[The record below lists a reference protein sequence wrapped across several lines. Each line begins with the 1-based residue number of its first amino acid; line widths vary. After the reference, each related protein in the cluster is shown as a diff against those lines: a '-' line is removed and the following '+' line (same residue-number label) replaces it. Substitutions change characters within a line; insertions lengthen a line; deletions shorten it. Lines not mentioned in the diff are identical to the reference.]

1 MIEFVYPPDPHVI
14 PVNTSFTIT
23 KPSSLFETAQEL
35 RRLVVDLKLDTDYV
49 ERAQVTFPETR
60 AGAKVWANLDS
71 PQEFL
76 KSGSL
81 AETKALYFA
90 GVDYKTQLNRMAH
103 ALNQNCTVWASRA
116 ADAYAQLQSI
126 EEEHK
131 RLFQKAETTDWR
143 KQAQVLNDSLPAKS
157 PIRQTLFRYAQR
169 RTACETQFDMLKTSI
184 TLPTPEKCVFQI
196 PPELSGNAKALCV
209 WMRDA
214 SQLMAEDAVTTI
226 YTVHVHALCK
236 LLLLRDSSHVVR

>member
-14 PVNTSFTIT
+14 PVDTSFKI
-23 KPSSLFETAQEL
+23 KRHSSLSETAQEL
-35 RRLVVDLKLDTDYV
+35 RHMVAALKPDADYV
-49 ERAQVTFPETR
+49 ERAQLTFPETR
-60 AGAKVWANLDS
+60 AGAEVWANLDS
-71 PQEFL
+71 PQDFF
-76 KSGSL
+76 KSGNP
-81 AETKALYFA
+81 AESRALYFA

-103 ALNQNCTVWASRA
+103 TLHQNCTSWASRA

-131 RLFQKAETTDWR
+131 RLFTETAADWR

-169 RTACETQFDMLKTSI
+169 RTACETQFDMLKTSLV
-184 TLPTPEKCVFQI
+184 LPTPEKCVFQI
-196 PPELSGNAKALCV
+196 PPEVSGNAKALCV

-214 SQLMAEDAVTTI
+214 SERMAEAAVTTI

-236 LLLLRDSSHVVR
+236 LLLLRDSPHVVR

>member
-14 PVNTSFTIT
+14 PVDTSFTIA
-23 KPSSLFETAQEL
+23 KPRSLSETAQEL
-35 RRLVVDLKLDTDYV
+35 RHLVVALKFDKEYV
-49 ERAQVTFPETR
+49 DRAQHTFPEKM
-60 AGAKVWANLDS
+60 AGAEVWANLDS
-71 PQEFL
+71 PQEFF
-76 KSGSL
+76 KSGDF
-81 AETKALYFA
+81 AESKALYFA

-103 ALNQNCTVWASRA
+103 TLNQNCTSWASRA

-126 EEEHK
+126 KEEHK
-131 RLFQKAETTDWR
+131 KLFRTIDADWR

-157 PIRQTLFRYAQR
+157 PVRQTLFRYAQR

-184 TLPTPEKCVFQI
+184 ALPAPEKCVFQI

-214 SQLMAEDAVTTI
+214 SQRMAEDAVTTI
-226 YTVHVHALCK
+226 YTVHLHALCK
-236 LLLLRDSSHVVR
+236 LLTTRV